1 MQVLCAALYL
11 NLVAERGVLRQRNTV
26 VRGELGGQGATHL
39 LILIQVWLLLP
50 GFLFPPGFLNS
61 FWFAAASVSY
71 ISSMGAFLWL

>member
-1 MQVLCAALYL
+1 MQVLYAALYL
-11 NLVAERGVLRQRNTV
+11 YLVAEGGGKGKTV

-61 FWFAAASVSY
+61 FWFAAASAGY